1 MSLYTIILIASISI
15 PFLLSFDKKLQFY
28 KQWRYLIPSILVIAL
43 FYIVGDIYFTKI
55 GVWGF
60 NRAHLSNIYL
70 FKLPIEEWL
79 FFLAIPYASIFLH
92 DVLHVYFPNFRLSA
106 NVSKRLSIVFFV
118 IALVTL
124 IRNLDKAYTVYIL
137 SVFIIIIAIS
147 YFDKFDTISRF
158 YCTFLIILTPFVL
171 VNGVLTGAF
180 TTEPVVW
187 YDHAENLNIRF
198 ITIPIEDFVYG
209 FTMLLGAIMLRN
221 RLKKKNDFNQ

>member
-28 KQWRYLIPSILVIAL
+28 KQWKYLIPSIVVIAL

-60 NRAHLSNIYL
+60 NRTHLSNIFL

-92 DVLHVYFPNFRLSA
+92 DVLHAYFPSFQLPIY
-106 NVSKRLSIVFFV
+106 VSKRLSIFFFLM
-118 IALVTL
+118 ALVTL
-124 IRNLDKAYTVYIL
+124 LLNLDKAYTVYIL
-137 SVFIIIIAIS
+137 SIFIIIITVS
-147 YFDKFDTISRF
+147 YFDKSDTINRF
-158 YCTFLIILTPFVL
+158 YCTFLIILIPFVL

-180 TTEPVVW
+180 TAEPVVW
-187 YDHAENLNIRF
+187 YDHSENLNLRF
-198 ITIPIEDFVYG
+198 ITIPIEDFIYG

-221 RLKKKNDFNQ
+221 RLKKKEG

>member
-28 KQWRYLIPSILVIAL
+28 KQWKYLIPSIVVIAL

-60 NRAHLSNIYL
+60 NRTHLSNIFL

-92 DVLHVYFPNFRLSA
+92 DVLHAYFPSFQLPIY
-106 NVSKRLSIVFFV
+106 VSKRLSIFFFLM
-118 IALVTL
+118 ALVTL
-124 IRNLDKAYTVYIL
+124 LLYLDKAYTVYIL
-137 SVFIIIIAIS
+137 TIFIIIITVS
-147 YFDKFDTISRF
+147 YFDKSDTISRF
-158 YCTFLIILTPFVL
+158 YCTFLIILIPFVL

-180 TTEPVVW
+180 TAEPVVW
-187 YDHAENLNIRF
+187 YDHSENLNLRF
-198 ITIPIEDFVYG
+198 ITIPIEDFIYG

-221 RLKKKNDFNQ
+221 RLKKKEE

>member
-28 KQWRYLIPSILVIAL
+28 KQWKYLIPSIVVIAL
-43 FYIVGDIYFTKI
+43 FYIVGDIYYTKI

-60 NRAHLSNIYL
+60 NRTHLSNIFL

-92 DVLHVYFPNFRLSA
+92 DVLHAYFPSFQLPIY
-106 NVSKRLSIVFFV
+106 VSRRLSIFFFLM
-118 IALVTL
+118 ALVTL
-124 IRNLDKAYTVYIL
+124 LLYLDKAYTVYIL
-137 SVFIIIIAIS
+137 TIFIIIITVS
-147 YFDKFDTISRF
+147 YFDKSDTINRF
-158 YCTFLIILTPFVL
+158 YCTFLIILIPFVL

-180 TTEPVVW
+180 TAEPVVW
-187 YDHAENLNIRF
+187 YDHSENLNLRF
-198 ITIPIEDFVYG
+198 ITIPIEDFIYG

-221 RLKKKNDFNQ
+221 RLKKKEG

>member
-28 KQWRYLIPSILVIAL
+28 KQWKYLIPSIVIIAL

-60 NRAHLSNIYL
+60 NRDHLSSIFL

-92 DVLHVYFPNFRLSA
+92 DVLHAYFPNFQLSIPVA
-106 NVSKRLSIVFFV
+106 RRLSIFFFV

-124 IRNLDKAYTVYIL
+124 LFNLDKAYTVYIL
-137 SVFIIIIAIS
+137 TIFMVVLAVS
-147 YFDKFDTISRF
+147 YFDKSEAINRF
-158 YCTFLIILTPFVL
+158 YCTFLIILIPFVL

-180 TTEPVVW
+180 TSEPIVW
-187 YDHAENLNIRF
+187 YDHTENLNIRF

-221 RLKKKNDFNQ
+221 RLKKIGV